1 MNVCDPNEK
10 LYCNEDYYKCMCQ
23 QDYTSNGSVCI
34 KTVSLGQACDG
45 VHELCGA
52 DQTCNPDSKTCV
64 ANNQGGDANNQGG
77 DGNNQSGD
85 AKSSDK
91 SQTTNGENED
101 SNKCCFISSNFIFIF
116 LFFFV
121 F

>member
-23 QDYTSNGSVCI
+23 QDYTSNGSVWI

-64 ANNQGGDANNQGG
+64 ENNQGG